1 MIPRATT
8 SNHADCQI
16 ISEEGAMPLEPIY
29 HKDSL
34 ILPAERIEVVVK
46 SRWKAGSESRS
57 LGVGVILASG
67 AAGLQIAAT
76 PDQARAL
83 ARALT
88 MCAAEIDRQIA
99 AQAADAIERAR
110 KGPAQ

>member
-16 ISEEGAMPLEPIY
+16 INEDGAMPLEPIY
-29 HKDSL
+29 HKGSL
-34 ILPAERIEVVVK
+34 ILPADRIEVVVK
-46 SRWKAGSESRS
+46 SRQKNGSDSRS
-57 LGVGVILASG
+57 LGVGVILTCG
-67 AAGLQIAAT
+67 DAGLMVAPT

-88 MCAAEIDRQIA
+88 MCAAEVDRQIS